1 MDQQSVEFAM
11 RLGAALVASA
21 TIGLERESHGRAA
34 GLRTTILVGIAAA
47 IAMALSQAPYDSL
60 GAPVG
65 NSWRPDPMRLAA
77 GVLTGMGFLGAGTII
92 KEGNMVRGMTTAAT
106 LWLVSIIG
114 LAFGAGMYALGA
126 MGWGI
131 ALVTLHALPPIEHLV
146 KNDWYGSLS
155 LVIALDGISETEL
168 RQRVKSHGV
177 SVKNMEVD
185 YDLAR
190 KTRTLTL
197 TLKYKKCDLF
207 ELGQR
212 VLADLVTAPGVQ
224 DIKWR

>member
-1 MDQQSVEFAM
+1 MDPQFDYAL
-11 RLGAALVASA
+11 RLGAALIASA

-47 IAMALSQAPYDSL
+47 VAMALSQEPYDLL

-114 LAFGAGMYALGA
+114 LAYGAGMYVLGT
-126 MGWGI
+126 MGWGL
-131 ALVTLHALPPIEHLV
+131 ALFTLFALPRFEHLI
-146 KNDWYGSLS
+146 KNDWYGTVS
-155 LVIALDGISETEL
+155 LVVAMDGISASEA
-168 RQRVKSHGV
+168 RARVQAHGV
-177 SVKNMEVD
+177 SVKSLEVD

-197 TLKYKKCDLF
+197 TLKYKKGDLF
-207 ELGQR
+207 ELGQH
-212 VLADLVTAPGVQ
+212 VLADLVSAPGVQ